1 MKKLLAIVVLSLLWS
16 NFVYSTIDAEKVK
29 TIKCELGS
37 IKVGDEKFDE
47 EQLKVYYKE
56 GGSKFEKFKIKKD
69 QIKSNTFKF
78 FDNLWIKDN
87 IITGT
92 STVEK
97 ENYGVIGRVERSA
110 SIDLNKMLA
119 TVNQEIFLGENGE
132 FHSVSGLMT
141 LNYSNCAAK

>member
-1 MKKLLAIVVLSLLWS
+1 MKKLLAIVVLSLLWC

-87 IITGT
+87 IIT
-92 STVEK
+92 
-97 ENYGVIGRVERSA
+97 
-110 SIDLNKMLA
+110 
-119 TVNQEIFLGENGE
+119 
-132 FHSVSGLMT
+132 
-141 LNYSNCAAK
+141 